1 MENKKSLL
9 QPATKGDIKKLRA
22 ETKTDVAG
30 LKKDVAGLKKDVA
43 ELRQDNANL
52 REETKNEFAKLRG
65 EIAGFRNEMFNHL
78 DGLAKLIK
86 GQMEEFQIHKI
97 THQGGEEQLD
107 DHEKRISSLE
117 QGEL

>member
-9 QPATKGDIKKLRA
+9 QPVTKGDIKKLRA
-22 ETKTDVAG
+22 ETK
-30 LKKDVAGLKKDVA
+30 KDVAGLKKDVI
-43 ELRQDNANL
+43 ELRQDNANS

-65 EIAGFRNEMFNHL
+65 EIAVFRNEMFNHL

-86 GQMEEFQIHKI
+86 DQMEEFQIHKI